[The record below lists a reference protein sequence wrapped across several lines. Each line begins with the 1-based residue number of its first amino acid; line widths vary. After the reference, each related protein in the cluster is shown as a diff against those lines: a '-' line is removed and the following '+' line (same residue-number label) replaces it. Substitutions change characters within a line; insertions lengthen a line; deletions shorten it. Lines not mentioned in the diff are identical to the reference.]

1 MSNIACRCGD
11 VIARPRGMDR
21 VRMVAQKVVVI
32 RLREDGTQ
40 ALEVVCPA
48 CRADVSIPLPL
59 SLQSFNASGAAAV
72 RDAAKSI

>member
-1 MSNIACRCGD
+1 
-11 VIARPRGMDR
+11 
-21 VRMVAQKVVVI
+21 MVAQKVVVI
-32 RLREDGTQ
+32 RLREDGAQ

-59 SLQSFNASGAAAV
+59 SPQSFNAAGAAAV